1 MSNLRKDFD
10 VKQILR
16 IRWRWFGHPT
26 SPPSPGNQPSGDLFS
41 SSSGVSSRGTGGSSS
56 GGDQPSLGGCSN
68 SNAAAGA
75 SSSNGNSSSN
85 INNNR
90 KFGDSGPNSG
100 HSAAAAVVS
109 ASACP
114 RSMSQQEC
122 RSAPPAPWVFPAH
135 SRSSDSLEPLLKQKQ
150 QQKQQSTL
158 IKDPPAPGDEENN
171 NNVESD
177 SSSCRY
183 GKHHWC
189 GSSRAQQGACSE
201 LVPLHNRCIARC
213 FLLRLKYVTKSPPFV
228 SSHFLCVINSAY
240 DIVKSNN

>member
-1 MSNLRKDFD
+1 MSNPRKDFD

-41 SSSGVSSRGTGGSSS
+41 SSGVSGSSSRGTGGSSS
-56 GGDQPSLGGCSN
+56 GGDQPSLGGCSS

-75 SSSNGNSSSN
+75 SSSNGNLSSN
-85 INNNR
+85 INNSR

-100 HSAAAAVVS
+100 LSAAAVVLS
-109 ASACP
+109 GSACP

-122 RSAPPAPWVFPAH
+122 RSSPPAPWVFPVH
-135 SRSSDSLEPLLKQKQ
+135 SRSSESLEPLQ
-150 QQKQQSTL
+150 QQQQPQQQPQKQQSTRAS
-158 IKDPPAPGDEENN
+158 DAPGPGDEENN

-183 GKHHWC
+183 GKCVTGAVPFEH
-189 GSSRAQQGACSE
+189 SRA
-201 LVPLHNRCIARC
+201 LVLNW
-213 FLLRLKYVTKSPPFV
+213 Y
-228 SSHFLCVINSAY
+228 HFITDAWPAVLY
-240 DIVKSNN
+240 

>member
-1 MSNLRKDFD
+1 MSNPRKDFD

-16 IRWRWFGHPT
+16 IRWRWFGHPV

-41 SSSGVSSRGTGGSSS
+41 SSSGGSNRGSSS
-56 GGDQPSLGGCSN
+56 GGDQPSLGGCN
-68 SNAAAGA
+68 SPSGAAGA

-90 KFGDSGPNSG
+90 KFADSGPNSG
-100 HSAAAAVVS
+100 LSAAAVVVN

-122 RSAPPAPWVFPAH
+122 RSTPSAPWVFPAH
-135 SRSSDSLEPLLKQKQ
+135 SRSSESLEPLQQ
-150 QQKQQSTL
+150 QQKQQPQKPQKQQPTRVS
-158 IKDPPAPGDEENN
+158 DVPGPGDEENN

-183 GKHHWC
+183 GKYYWC
-189 GSSRAQQGACSE
+189 GSSRTQQGACTE
-201 LVPLHNRCIARC
+201 LVPLHNRCIASC
-213 FLLRLKYVTKSPPFV
+213 SLLRLNCYHEPS
-228 SSHFLCVINSAY
+228 FLFPHTFSV
-240 DIVKSNN
+240 